1 MNIEKRYGSNTGT
14 HREERREI
22 LAADL
27 RKKEREKREER
38 EERYSSNASNIE
50 KREKRDTNRPSAQE
64 GK

>member
-22 LAADL
+22 PAADL
-27 RKKEREKREER
+27 RKKASENREER

-50 KREKRDTNRPSAQE
+50 KREKRDTSRPPAQE

>member
-38 EERYSSNASNIE
+38 EERYSSNTSNIE

>member
-1 MNIEKRYGSNTGT
+1 VNIEKRYGSNTGT

-38 EERYSSNASNIE
+38 EERYSSNTSNIE
-50 KREKRDTNRPSAQE
+50 KREK
-64 GK
+64 